1 MKIIRYE
8 MIRYVMDV
16 IIWMERNNR
25 KVNVIGKIWKK
36 I

>member
-25 KVNVIGKIWKK
+25 KVNVIEKIW
-36 I
+36 